1 MPAAEGHPD
10 LALAGTIETI
20 EEHQARSQPHLLG
33 LRMIARDDADT
44 MLTRRVVVQIAQA
57 AQAVLTEAETAA
69 RAAADVSGAAHAAD
83 ILLRVRLTRLAA
95 AADDAIAAAGAGD
108 CALTRRALNRFD
120 ALTTAIWTVEK
131 AVYDAARKSVKA

>member
-1 MPAAEGHPD
+1 MLAAEGHPD
-10 LALAGTIETI
+10 LALAGTMETI

-95 AADDAIAAAGAGD
+95 ADDAIAAAGAGD